1 MKDKKN
7 LGSVY
12 FDKSKNKWVCYYYV
26 HDNIT
31 NEKKRLKKRFNS
43 ESEANNFFTRFNLL
57 GSEALEEKDGTLKE
71 ILEKILNTKL
81 EKNKISDRQ
90 FGILSSV
97 NKHIYQESF
106 SNKKIKDI
114 TFEELNI
121 FFNSSTKYSDSY
133 IKKIH
138 NQLNEAFKYAIVY
151 GYTNTNP
158 MINIHKPQSTKIVQK
173 VRALTL
179 EEENKFNK
187 YLFFADILTFP
198 YKNVYLLILHMGLR
212 VGEALAL
219 KLEDIDLVKNTISI
233 NKILVTDGND
243 KPIIK
248 NDYQNSRTVKINKYI
263 KEFLKQQLNIA
274 KANPNN
280 FLFLSRNHTLVCPG
294 TINKLLQK
302 TMTNLGT
309 NNVQTQMLRYTYRD
323 NLLKDGLKHEE
334 IIQIMGPI
342 NFE

>member
-1 MKDKKN
+1 MKDKN

-43 ESEANNFFTRFNLL
+43 ESEANNFFTRFNSL
-57 GSEALEEKDGTLKE
+57 GSEALEEKDSNLKE
-71 ILEKILNTKL
+71 LLEKILNNKL
-81 EKNKISDRQ
+81 KNNIISDRQ
-90 FGILSSV
+90 FGILSGI

-106 SNKKIKDI
+106 SNKIIRDI

-121 FFNSSTKYSDSY
+121 FLNSLTKYSDSY

-138 NQLNEAFKYAIVY
+138 NQLNDAFKYAIVY

-158 MINIHKPQSTKIVQK
+158 MINIQKPKSTKNVQK
-173 VRALTL
+173 VKSLTL
-179 EEENKFNK
+179 EEENKLNK
-187 YLFFADILTFP
+187 YLFFADIFNFP

-233 NKILVTDGND
+233 NKILVSDGND

-248 NDYQNSRTVKINKYI
+248 NDYQNSRTIKINKHI

-274 KANPNN
+274 KANPDN
-280 FLFLSRNHTLVCPG
+280 FLFLSRNHTLVSPG

-309 NNVQTQMLRYTYRD
+309 KNVQTQMLRYTYRD